1 MFFSTAGIS
10 VAGCSTLAPKYASS
24 EASSNPMTS
33 MRCACRHSRGS
44 VVINSLDVGPDLDSA
59 GIQRRADDGSREVR
73 SAPAEGGGYTLGRR
87 SDETAHHG
95 NLVGLQERFY
105 VMAQSV
111 TGPIEQWNRSGVR
124 GIRNYAVTGIEQH
137 RVDPARCQSGTDD
150 STRDQFTRGK
160 DVVGATRS
168 QFAQR

>member
-73 SAPAEGGGYTLGRR
+73 SAPAEGGGYTLGGR
-87 SDETAHHG
+87 SDETPHYG

-105 VMAQSV
+105 VIAQSV
-111 TGPIEQWNRSGVR
+111 SGSIEQGNCSGMTGVR
-124 GIRNYAVTGIEQH
+124 DDVVTGIDQH
-137 RVDPARCQSGTDD
+137 RVDPARCKRGTDD
-150 STRDQFTRGK
+150 STRQQLTRGK
-160 DVVGATRS
+160 
-168 QFAQR
+168 